1 MSKRLS
7 LKKIIA
13 YCRMS
18 WETLPDFRKP
28 NNHTKYAIVDAAL
41 AAFSVF
47 FMQSPSFLAH
57 QRDMKKRKGQDNAKT
72 LFEIEKIPSDN
83 QLRSLLDP
91 ITPDHFHPN
100 YDWVL
105 AGLEEN
111 GHLESFRSYQDTLL
125 VAVDGVTYHSSTTIH
140 CDNCSQRSDSQGTTH
155 YYHSAITP
163 VIVHPDSPHVL
174 PLPPE
179 FIVPQDGHE
188 KQDCERAAVKRWLAQ
203 SQSRFAPYTVTDL
216 GDDLY
221 ANQPLCQ
228 RIAATDRQFFVF
240 VCKPDSH
247 IGLYREVELLTKV
260 GGVTTHQTRCWNGRY
275 AEIFTYRFANR
286 LPLRTTED
294 ALMVNWCELT
304 ITHEKTGEILFKN
317 AWVTNHS
324 LSLQNVATIT
334 RIGRTRWKIE
344 NESINILKNHGYHLE
359 HNFGH
364 GDQHLATVLFTL
376 NLLAFLI
383 HTAQHLNNDL
393 YRLLRETLVVRCTFF
408 NDLKA
413 LTRYFIF
420 DGWDHL
426 FAVMADGLEVSLP
439 SP

>member
-7 LKKIIA
+7 LSKIIG
-13 YCRMS
+13 YCRKS

-28 NNHTKYAIVDAAL
+28 NNNTQYAIVDAAL

-57 QRDMKKRKGQDNAKT
+57 QRDMERRKGRDNAKT
-72 LFEIEKIPSDN
+72 LFGIEKIPSDN

-91 ITPDHFHPN
+91 VRPDHFYPN

-105 AGLEEN
+105 DGLEDN
-111 GHLESFRSYQDTLL
+111 GHLKSFHSYQDTLL
-125 VAVDGVTYHSSTTIH
+125 VAFDGVTYHSSTAIH

-188 KQDCERAAVKRWLAQ
+188 KQDCERAAVKRWLTQ
-203 SQSRFAPYTVTDL
+203 QQSRFAPYTVTYL

-228 RIAATDRQFFVF
+228 RIAETERQFFVF

-247 IGLYREVELLTKV
+247 VGLYRELELLTKV
-260 GGVTTHQTRCWNGRY
+260 GGVTTHQTRRWNGRY

-286 LPLRTTED
+286 LPLRTSED
-294 ALMVNWCELT
+294 ALMVNWCEVT

-317 AWVTNHS
+317 AWATNHC
-324 LSLQNVATIT
+324 LSVQTVATIT

-344 NESINILKNHGYHLE
+344 NENINILKNHGYHLE

-376 NLLAFLI
+376 NLFAFLI
-383 HTAQHLNNDL
+383 HTAQHLSNDL
-393 YRLLRETLVVRCTFF
+393 YRLLRDALVVRRTFF

-413 LTRYFIF
+413 LTRYFVF

-426 FAVMADGLEVSLP
+426 FSVIADGLEVSLP
-439 SP
+439 PP

>member
-1 MSKRLS
+1 MSKWLS
-7 LKKIIA
+7 LSKIIG
-13 YCRMS
+13 YCRKS
-18 WETLPDFRKP
+18 WETLPDFRKR
-28 NNHTKYAIVDAAL
+28 NNNTRYAIVDAAL
-41 AAFSVF
+41 AGFSVF

-57 QRDMKKRKGQDNAKT
+57 QRDMKKRKGRDNAKT

-91 ITPDHFHPN
+91 ITPDHFYPN

-105 AGLEEN
+105 DGLKDN
-111 GHLESFRSYQDTLL
+111 GHLESFRAYQGSLL
-125 VAVDGVTYHSSTTIH
+125 VAFDGVTYHSSTTIR
-140 CDNCSQRSDSQGTTH
+140 CNNCSQRKDSQGVTH

-188 KQDCERAAVKRWLAQ
+188 KQDCERAAVKRWLTQ
-203 SQSRFAPYTVTDL
+203 HQSRFAPYTVTYL

-228 RIAATDRQFFVF
+228 RIAETERQFFVF

-247 IGLYREVELLTKV
+247 IGLYQELNLLTKV
-260 GGVTTHQTRCWNGRY
+260 GGVTTHQIRRWNGRY

-304 ITHEKTGEILFKN
+304 ITHEKTNEILFKN
-317 AWVTNHS
+317 AWVTNHP
-324 LSLQNVATIT
+324 LSLQTVETLT

-344 NESINILKNHGYHLE
+344 NENINILKNHGYHLE

-383 HTAQHLNNDL
+383 HTAQHLSNDL
-393 YRLLRETLVVRCTFF
+393 YRQLRDALVVRRTFF

-413 LTRYFIF
+413 LTRYFVF

-426 FAVMADGLEVSLP
+426 FSVIADGLEVSLP
-439 SP
+439 PP